1 MYVCLDLHKYDEA
14 VQACTSILDLKQ
26 QKQASDQIPPL
37 EQKCIQGIVGGT
49 IQNLKKARQE
59 KDAVALDSCK
69 RSLARVL
76 ALLNRLKAT
85 SNPEPWLFE
94 TIAFFHEHLGGDEGA
109 KQEVLDNL
117 MKEYRTLQSVPGW
130 EKDDH
135 QVIKVCQVVG
145 QVTEIQRRQGTKES
159 LSKSKF
165 LVRGVIQKVEKS
177 RMDASK
183 VPADIGRLK
192 SLLEELEETI
202 KKHLDVIKE

>member
-1 MYVCLDLHKYDEA
+1 M
-14 VQACTSILDLKQ
+14 DLKE
-26 QKQASDQIPPL
+26 QKQARDQIPPL
-37 EQKCIQGIVGGT
+37 EQRCIQGIVGGT
-49 IQNLKKARQE
+49 VQALQKARQD
-59 KDAVALDSCK
+59 KDEVALDSTK

-85 SNPEPWLFE
+85 NNPEPWLFE
-94 TIAFFHEHLGGDEGA
+94 TIAYFHEQLGEGTN
-109 KQEVLDNL
+109 QEVLDNL

-135 QVIKVCQVVG
+135 RVAKVCQVVG

-183 VPADIGRLK
+183 VPADVETLK
-192 SLLEELEETI
+192 GLLQDLEQALQKTQ
-202 KKHLDVIKE
+202 